1 MTDHK
6 KESDLP
12 SHIDLPAPTMWP
24 MVTAFGIALMAT
36 ELVTNLAVSATGFVL
51 ALAGAIGWWRDVLP
65 HEKHEHAPV
74 LPHGE
79 RATAIRPAPA
89 TVEYLKLGELG
100 HRVRIP
106 AEIHPYSSG
115 IKAGLAGGA
124 VMAVMAVIYGL
135 IKRGSIWYT
144 VNLMAGAGV
153 PSLAN
158 ANDELLRQFSGI
170 GLTVALGSH
179 LTVSVLLGLIYAVM
193 VPMFPRRGWFLA
205 GIVAP
210 LIWSGLFHS
219 IVRFIN
225 PAAESRVDWPW
236 FVICQMAFG
245 LVTGYVVARSER
257 IETRQTWPLAAR
269 AGIHSSQRENPEDE
283 S

>member
-1 MTDHK
+1 MNDP
-6 KESDLP
+6 EEQSDLP

-24 MVTAFGIALMAT
+24 MITAFGIALIAAG
-36 ELVTNLAVSATGFVL
+36 LVTNLAASVTGFCL

-65 HEKHEHAPV
+65 NEKHEHVPV
-74 LPHGE
+74 LPPEE
-79 RATAIRPAPA
+79 RALSVQHSPA
-89 TVEYLKLGELG
+89 TVEYLKLGEMG

-124 VMAVMAVIYGL
+124 VMAVLAVIYGL
-135 IKRGSIWYT
+135 IVRGSVWYT
-144 VNLMAGAGV
+144 VNLMAGVGV
-153 PSLAN
+153 PSLAR

-170 GLTVALGSH
+170 GFAVALGSH
-179 LTVSVLLGLIYAVM
+179 ITVSVLLGLIYAVL

-210 LIWSGLFHS
+210 LMWSGLFHGV
-219 IVRFIN
+219 VRFIN
-225 PAAESRVDWPW
+225 PAAEGRVDWLW

-245 LVTGYVVARSER
+245 LVTGYVVARSES

-269 AGIHSSQRENPEDE
+269 AGIHSSRRENPDDE

>member
-1 MTDHK
+1 MTDPE

-24 MVTAFGIALMAT
+24 MVTAFGIALMAAG
-36 ELVTNLAVSATGFVL
+36 LVTHLAVSVTGFVI
-51 ALAGAIGWWRDVLP
+51 ALAGAIGWFREVLP
-65 HEKHEHAPV
+65 HEQHEHAPV
-74 LPHGE
+74 LPAGE
-79 RATAIRPAPA
+79 RAVSVQHSPA
-89 TVEYLKLGELG
+89 TVEYLKLGEMG

-115 IKAGLAGGA
+115 LKAGLAGGA
-124 VMAVMAVIYGL
+124 VMAVMAVMYGV
-135 IKRGSIWYT
+135 IVRGSLWYT

-158 ANDELLRQFSGI
+158 ANDEVLRQFSGI
-170 GLTVALGSH
+170 GFTVALGSH
-179 LTVSVLLGLIYAVM
+179 LTVSVLLGLIYAVL
-193 VPMFPRRGWFLA
+193 VPMFPHRGWFLA

-210 LIWSGLFHS
+210 LLWSGLFHS
-219 IVRFIN
+219 VVRFIN
-225 PAAESRVDWPW
+225 PAAESHVDWLW
-236 FVICQMAFG
+236 FVICQMAYG
-245 LVTGYVVARSER
+245 LVAGYVVARSES

-269 AGIHSSQRENPEDE
+269 AGIHSSRRDMPKDE

>member
-1 MTDHK
+1 MPEDNTK
-6 KESDLP
+6 SDLP

-24 MVTAFGIALMAT
+24 MVTAFGIALIAT
-36 ELVTNLAVSATGFVL
+36 GLVTSLAVSLTGL
-51 ALAGAIGWWRDVLP
+51 AIALAGAVGWWRDVLP
-65 HEKHEHAPV
+65 HEKHEPVPV
-74 LPHGE
+74 LPPGE
-79 RATAIRPAPA
+79 RAVSVQHSPS
-89 TVEYLKLGELG
+89 TVEYLKLGEMG

-124 VMAVMAVIYGL
+124 VMAVMAVLYG
-135 IKRGSIWYT
+135 IVVRGSVWYT

-153 PSLAN
+153 ASLAN
-158 ANDELLRQFSGI
+158 ANDEQLRQFSGI

-179 LTVSVLLGLIYAVM
+179 LTVSVLLGLIYAVL

-210 LIWSGLFHS
+210 LFWSGLFHA

-225 PAAESRVDWPW
+225 PAAETRVDWLW

-245 LVTGYVVARSER
+245 LVTGYVVARSEN

-269 AGIHSSQRENPEDE
+269 AGIHSAQKEPPDDE

>member
-1 MTDHK
+1 MPGNEN
-6 KESDLP
+6 ESDVQ

-24 MVTAFGIALMAT
+24 MVTALGIALIAT
-36 ELVTNLAVSATGFVL
+36 GLVTNLAASATGL
-51 ALAGAIGWWRDVLP
+51 AIALAGAIGWWRDVLP
-65 HEKHEHAPV
+65 NEKHEHVPV
-74 LPHGE
+74 LPPAE
-79 RATAIRPAPA
+79 RAISVQHSPA
-89 TVEYLKLGELG
+89 TVEYLKFGEMG

-124 VMAVMAVIYGL
+124 VMAVMAVLYG
-135 IKRGSIWYT
+135 IIMRGSVWYT

-153 PSLAN
+153 SSLAS
-158 ANDELLRQFSGI
+158 ANDEQLRQFSGI
-170 GLTVALGSH
+170 GLAVAIGAH
-179 LTVSVLLGLIYAVM
+179 LTVSVLLGLVYAVL

-210 LIWSGLFHS
+210 LFWSSLFHAT
-219 IVRFIN
+219 VRLIN
-225 PAAESRVDWPW
+225 PAAETRVDWLW

-245 LVTGYVVARSER
+245 LVTGYVVARSESV
-257 IETRQTWPLAAR
+257 ETRQTWPLAAR
-269 AGIHSSQRENPEDE
+269 AGIHSSRRESPDDE